1 MTSWRLRN
9 RLLRLGW
16 AGVTVLLG
24 LATSACAPS
33 ELSTEELLAE
43 LQKRGVL
50 VEDAK
55 QARSQLEKEFD
66 NLNDAVATGVPVPKL
81 KKVVTLD
88 GIKTDVFWCPG
99 KREQAE
105 LVVARLVRGPRPG
118 DPKYLDMATDMISGG
133 YNVAFESHVLSM
145 RPERSDDAAAIKVAL
160 TLARL
165 ADR

>member
-55 QARSQLEKEFD
+55 QARSQDRKS
-66 NLNDAVATGVPVPKL
+66 
-81 KKVVTLD
+81 VV
-88 GIKTDVFWCPG
+88 
-99 KREQAE
+99 
-105 LVVARLVRGPRPG
+105 
-118 DPKYLDMATDMISGG
+118 
-133 YNVAFESHVLSM
+133 
-145 RPERSDDAAAIKVAL
+145 
-160 TLARL
+160 
-165 ADR
+165 